1 MDKAYFVG
9 KREILQWINTTLQC
23 NVEKVE
29 DAHAGWVY
37 CQMMDACFPGL
48 FLLYFALVF
57 RSSGGD
63 QSA

>member
-29 DAHAGWVY
+29 DAHSGWVY
-37 CQMMDACFPGL
+37 CQIMDSIFPGT
-48 FLLYFALVF
+48 F
-57 RSSGGD
+57 SQNTSG
-63 QSA
+63 SIILE